1 MSISFWTELREKLAA
16 DPQRPRYHFLPP
28 ANWMNDPN
36 GPLFWKGKYHIFYQH
51 NPYAAFHGG
60 RTGTMHWGHAFSE
73 DLVYWKHLP
82 VALAPTPDGPDKNG
96 IYTGCAVDNS
106 GVPTIIYTGVSPEVQ
121 CIATSNDDMITWK
134 KHDRNPVIDSPPK
147 DLEVTGFRDPCVW
160 KEKDDWYMLIGSG
173 IKGIGGTCLLYRSK
187 DLIAWE
193 YLHPLCIGDGKNTG
207 DMWECP
213 DFFPLGNKHVL
224 LVSVLRRRW
233 NPCFIGEY
241 IDHKFQPRVQ
251 RNLDLSGNLD
261 IGGCFY
267 AAKSMADSRGRRI
280 LFGWILEGRSASAQ
294 WASGWSGVLSL
305 PRMLS
310 LHEDSTLRME
320 PVTELK
326 VLRGK
331 HYQYKNLHV
340 TTTSSSL
347 LKDIQGDCLEIIA
360 QFDPEDAKEFGLKVR
375 CAPDGTE
382 QTLIFYNNASKSLNV
397 NRERSSLTPEVNQYE
412 QGGPFELAS
421 DETLK
426 LHIFMDRSVIEV
438 FANDQVCLTSRI
450 YPSRT
455 NSLGIG
461 LFARGGSVKLKSI
474 DIWEMRSIWE

>member
-1 MSISFWTELREKLAA
+1 MSFWTELRERFTA

-60 RTGTMHWGHAFSE
+60 ITGTMHWGHAFSE
-73 DLVYWKHLP
+73 DLVHWTHLP
-82 VALAPTPDGPDKNG
+82 IALAPTPGGPDKNG

-106 GVPTIIYTGVSPEVQ
+106 GVPTIVYTGVSPEVQ

-147 DLEVTGFRDPCVW
+147 NLEVTGFRDPCVW
-160 KEKDDWYMLIGSG
+160 KEKDDWYMLLGSG
-173 IKGIGGTCLLYRSK
+173 IKGIGGTSLLYRSK
-187 DLIAWE
+187 DLEDWE

-224 LVSVLRRRW
+224 LVSVLRR
-233 NPCFIGEY
+233 NLYFIGEY

-251 RNLDLSGNLD
+251 RNLDLSGNLNVS
-261 IGGCFY
+261 GYFY

-280 LFGWILEGRSASAQ
+280 LFGWILEGRSTSAQ

-305 PRMLS
+305 PRVLS
-310 LHEDSTLRME
+310 LHEDGTLRME

-326 VLRGK
+326 ALRGK
-331 HYQYKNLHV
+331 HHQYKNLHV

-397 NRERSSLTPEVNQYE
+397 NRKRSSLSPEVDRYE

-438 FANDQVCLTSRI
+438 FANDQACLTSRI

-461 LFARGGSVKLKSI
+461 LFARGGSVKLKSM
-474 DIWEMRSIWE
+474 DIWEMRSIWEQT